1 MTVRMESS
9 FVDYV
14 DLFDVAIEAL
24 ETAPRR
30 LFEKLMGVLL
40 KKYHEEEVELHRLAL
55 EIDDMHVLPVDDLDE
70 FYDTVL
76 DAVDDVKLFKKKLE
90 SIKKKEPLFQDLYEQ
105 MDALHTALVHYMDR
119 MGQLE
124 IRLMD
129 EQKLSA

>member
-14 DLFDVAIEAL
+14 DLFDVAVETL

-40 KKYHEEEVELHRLAL
+40 KKYHEEEIAFQRLAL
-55 EIDDMHVLPVDDLDE
+55 EIDDMRILPVDDLDE

-76 DAVDDVKLFKKKLE
+76 DAVDDVKLFKKKLDGV
-90 SIKKKEPLFQDLYEQ
+90 KKQEPLFQDLYEQ
-105 MDALHTALVHYMDR
+105 IDALHTALVRYMDR